1 MSSQSEVNKLAEK
14 LASLGENNNE
24 KVEVLQQKL
33 TQEVRV
39 REQLEVTNKKIAAE
53 LQETF
58 GAKIKD
64 LEKELALMVQK
75 YDFSKEENQNLQK
88 QFAERS

>member
-1 MSSQSEVNKLAEK
+1 MSSQSEVNKLTEK